1 MQGATNFAVFASN
14 AWGMSLCL
22 FTEEDLKAGRVTHE
36 VPLMP
41 GKNKTGDVWHIAL
54 PRLDPALLYG
64 YRVFGAHEDV
74 HEESEGQRHDPVSRC
89 GARRALG
96 GRAVAGERGGAG
108 PGRCRRASTCKGQTW
123 RCSEPTQRVLAV
135 AATSAAPWGRR
146 AAALREARSVGSPVW
161 PEAGRPGT
169 PVRPPLPVPRAMP
182 RARLLFRRTAKP
194 GNQAARHAGHAPCP
208 TPPPPGPWAAGP
220 RCVGPIRQGHH
231 ERQAAVWGDGPG
243 AWLAAQQGR
252 AGQGRQAWPMAVW
265 AALPCSVLLPAGSSH
280 AQHLRQLLLPAGLC
294 TAPRGAPLVRLHHP
308 LRPGHAPVE

>member
-208 TPPPPGPWAAGP
+208 TPPPPAPGLQARVVLDPYAKVIMNGRRQFGEMGPVRGWQ
-220 RCVGPIRQGHH
+220 RSR
-231 ERQAAVWGDGPG
+231 G
-243 AWLAAQQGR
+243 AQGR
-252 AGQGRQAWPMAVW
+252 AG
-265 AALPCSVLLPAGSSH
+265 
-280 AQHLRQLLLPAGLC
+280 
-294 TAPRGAPLVRLHHP
+294 
-308 LRPGHAPVE
+308 RPGPWPSGLPSRAASCCQLAPAMRSTCGSCFCPQASALHPAVLP